1 MRVHKSRDS
10 LQETYGALKQRLTP
24 RAVLK
29 DYSLRHQVEMRWDL
43 SKEAE
48 RERIFLLKIDDY
60 EVLLDWEEMMKAGRF
75 V

>member
-10 LQETYGALKQRLTP
+10 LQETDSALKQRLTP

-48 RERIFLLKIDDY
+48 RERVFVLKIDDY
-60 EVLLDWEEMMKAGRF
+60 EVLLDYEEFLKAGRF
-75 V
+75 I

>member
-10 LQETYGALKQRLTP
+10 LQETDSALKQRLTP

-48 RERIFLLKIDDY
+48 RERVFALKIDDY
-60 EVLLDWEEMMKAGRF
+60 EVLLDYEEFLKAGRF
-75 V
+75 I

>member
-10 LQETYGALKQRLTP
+10 LWETDGALKQRLTP

-29 DYSLRHQVEMRWDL
+29 DYSLEHIVEMRWDL

-48 RERIFLLKIDDY
+48 RERMFVLKIDDY
-60 EVLLDWEEMMKAGRF
+60 EVILDYEEFIKAGRF
-75 V
+75 I

>member
-1 MRVHKSRDS
+1 MRVHKSRGS
-10 LQETYGALKQRLTP
+10 LQETDSALKQRLTP

-48 RERIFLLKIDDY
+48 RERVFALKIDDY
-60 EVLLDWEEMMKAGRF
+60 EVLLDYEEFLKAGRF
-75 V
+75 I

>member
-10 LQETYGALKQRLTP
+10 LQETDSALKQRQTP

-48 RERIFLLKIDDY
+48 RERIFALKIDDH
-60 EVLLDWEEMMKAGRF
+60 EVLLDYEQFLKAGRF
-75 V
+75 I